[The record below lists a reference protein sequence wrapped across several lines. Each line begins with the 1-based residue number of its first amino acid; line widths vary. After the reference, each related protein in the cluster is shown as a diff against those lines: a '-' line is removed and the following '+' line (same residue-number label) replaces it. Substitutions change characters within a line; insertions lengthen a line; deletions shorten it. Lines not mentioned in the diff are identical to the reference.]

1 MKYILLTL
9 AAFSV
14 NAFAV
19 NRECRAILVGPSSEA
34 AVCLNA
40 DEQLDSTFGDG
51 ASWNSVVCNQSVGSF
66 ELNSLKFQRDQESG
80 NLLMDGCEWE
90 VRANSGGAQ

>member
-1 MKYILLTL
+1 MKFILLTL

-14 NAFAV
+14 NAFAA
-19 NRECRAILVGPSSEA
+19 NRECRAILIGPSSEA
-34 AVCLNA
+34 TQCLYA
-40 DEQLDSTFGDG
+40 DEQLEAVFGDG
-51 ASWNSVVCNQSVGSF
+51 ASWNSIVCNQGVRAIEF
-66 ELNSLKFQRDQESG
+66 NNLKFQRDQESG